1 MTTMRQLKKR
11 AQFLKAARG
20 RKIVRRGFVLQAVAH
35 NEDCDLGPALGY
47 TVTKRVG
54 NAPQRNRIKRRLR
67 ALSKEFAEKFDPN
80 FNYVLIGRQEAL
92 HEPFNELKK
101 NLARALEKIHVE
113 RSAASHAIDRKS
125 KS

>member
-1 MTTMRQLKKR
+1 MRQLTKR

-35 NEDCDLGPALGY
+35 NEDCTLGPALGY

-67 ALSKEFAEKFDPN
+67 ALSKEFAEKFDPE

-92 HEPFNELKK
+92 HEPLTNSKRASQGRLKRYMSK
-101 NLARALEKIHVE
+101 EALLLTQ
-113 RSAASHAIDRKS
+113 
-125 KS
+125 

>member
-1 MTTMRQLKKR
+1 MRQLKKR

-35 NEDCDLGPALGY
+35 NEDCDMGPGIGY
-47 TVTKRVG
+47 TVTKKVG
-54 NAPQRNRIKRRLR
+54 NAPQRNRVKRRLR
-67 ALSKEFAEKFDPN
+67 ALSQEFAEKFDPK

-101 NLARALEKIHVE
+101 SLARALGKIHVE

>member
-1 MTTMRQLKKR
+1 MRQLTKR

-20 RKIVRRGFVLQAVAH
+20 RKIVRRGFVLQAIAH

-67 ALSKEFAEKFDPN
+67 ALSKEFAEKFDPE

-101 NLARALEKIHVE
+101 SLARALEKIHVE
-113 RSAASHAIDRKS
+113 RSVASHAIDRKS

>member
-1 MTTMRQLKKR
+1 MRQLKKR

-35 NEDCDLGPALGY
+35 GEEGETGPAIGY

-67 ALSKEFAEKFDPN
+67 ALSQEFAENFDPKY
-80 FNYVLIGRQEAL
+80 NYVLIGRQEAL

-101 NLARALEKIHVE
+101 SLERALQKIHLE

-125 KS
+125 ES